1 MNFNFVKMNKEYA
14 DEIAYNWKYEDKY
27 SFYDMTEDK
36 EDLEEFLNPNKWEN
50 TYAVLNYNN
59 KLVGFYSYYFKKD
72 IMWIG
77 FGLKPEL
84 TGKSLGEKFVQKGI
98 NYGLKVYKYDRDY
111 IMLAVAEFNK
121 RAINLYKKIG
131 FNTVKK
137 YDQKTN
143 GGIYKFRSM
152 KKII

>member
-36 EDLEEFLNPNKWEN
+36 EDLEEFLYPNKWKN
-50 TYAVLNYNN
+50 TFAVLNNN
-59 KLVGFYSYYFKKD
+59 DELVGFYSYYFKKE

-84 TGKSLGEKFVQKGI
+84 TGKGLGERFV
-98 NYGLKVYKYDRDY
+98 
-111 IMLAVAEFNK
+111 
-121 RAINLYKKIG
+121 
-131 FNTVKK
+131 
-137 YDQKTN
+137 
-143 GGIYKFRSM
+143 
-152 KKII
+152 